1 MDLKVIALFT
11 FLAVALLVPG
21 LQQLILARKKFIT
34 DRLKELAGQ
43 GGPDGSGRMEKINQ
57 DLRHNFFKSLLAH
70 AGRLSPRV
78 LSMAADR
85 RLAEADLPFKGEEF
99 VALAAFCA
107 AGGGVIAVALT
118 GRPELAVMA
127 ALAAGAAPFWL
138 VKAIARRR
146 VMLFNGQIADTL
158 LIMANSLRAGFSF
171 MQAIE
176 VVQREM
182 PPPIGREF
190 GRTFRELSLGT
201 PVEEALT
208 SLVKRVKS
216 EDLSLVV
223 TAVLIQR
230 QVGGNLAEVLD
241 KIARTIQ
248 ERVRIQGE
256 IRALTAQGRLS
267 GTIISVLP
275 VFLVVVMLLI
285 NPGYISVL
293 FTHPTGR
300 MMLGAAVLAELLGWI
315 LIKRIVRISV

>member
-11 FLAVALLVPG
+11 FLAVALLAPG

-34 DRLKELAGQ
+34 DRLKELAGR
-43 GGPDGSGRMEKINQ
+43 GGRGGNGRMEKINQ

-99 VALAAFCA
+99 IALAAFCA

-118 GRPELAVMA
+118 GRPELAVLA

-138 VKAIARRR
+138 VKAIAKRR

-223 TAVLIQR
+223 TAVLVQR
-230 QVGGNLAEVLD
+230 QVGGNLAFNAMTTYLTNLFRTVHLSTMEMAKSCQLILSRTESYCSTDGKDQKEV
-241 KIARTIQ
+241 A
-248 ERVRIQGE
+248 E
-256 IRALTAQGRLS
+256 
-267 GTIISVLP
+267 
-275 VFLVVVMLLI
+275 
-285 NPGYISVL
+285 
-293 FTHPTGR
+293 
-300 MMLGAAVLAELLGWI
+300 LAEINNAARRLARVVDRLNSLSLQFKI
-315 LIKRIVRISV
+315 TN

>member
-1 MDLKVIALFT
+1 
-11 FLAVALLVPG
+11 
-21 LQQLILARKKFIT
+21 KFIA
-34 DRLKELAGQ
+34 DRLKELAGR
-43 GGPDGSGRMEKINQ
+43 GSPGRNGRAEKINQ
-57 DLRHNFFKSLLAH
+57 GRRQSFLKSLLAH

-78 LSMAADR
+78 LSLAADR

-99 VALAAFCA
+99 VALTAFCA
-107 AGGGVIAVALT
+107 AGASALAVVLT
-118 GRPELAVMA
+118 DRPELAALA
-127 ALAAGAAPFWL
+127 ALAAGGTPVLL
-138 VKAIARRR
+138 VKAIAKKR
-146 VMLFNGQIADTL
+146 VLRFNGQITDTL

-171 MQAIE
+171 LQAVE

-230 QVGGNLAEVLD
+230 QVGGNLAEVLE
-241 KIARTIQ
+241 KIAHTIQ

-256 IRALTAQGRLS
+256 IRTLTAQGRLS

-285 NPGYISVL
+285 NPGYISAL

-300 MMLGAAVLAELLGWI
+300 LILGAAAMAEL
-315 LIKRIVRISV
+315 